1 MMAIRRLVRV
11 VSVFCLMIAFWGSA
25 LAADYQSVV
34 EKTMKSK
41 LLEHGMSMR
50 MATRLAN
57 ENAFIGM
64 VMLRGIEKAESKE
77 LTVRAQAVGSA
88 LGNVIG
94 VSYLSYGE
102 KDIPLVTAA
111 MMNAARSGI
120 PPQVLADMF
129 KAMAKNDYPVHKA
142 VSLMHDVSEVT
153 RNSGLRDYGVGL
165 CKNIE
170 TAAAKKRPYG
180 DLQKQIVVAAKLQKT
195 LNQQILLA
203 QAKEAENLKKK
214 EAQALAKKMR
224 SGNGS
229 DGDRKSGGLSASSGS
244 GSRPGNG
251 GIAAASAAGS
261 GVAGKG
267 SSSGSGSSG
276 SASGSAGDSS
286 GSSASGSSSE
296 GSGSSGGAD
305 SAGDSSGSGASG
317 SSSEGSG
324 NSGGGSGSAGDSSG
338 SASEGSG
345 NSGGGSD
352 SAGGSSGS
360 GAADTK

>member
-11 VSVFCLMIAFWGSA
+11 LSVFCLMIVFLGSA

-34 EKTMKSK
+34 EKTMKNK

-50 MATRLAN
+50 IATRLAN

-64 VMLRGIEKAESKE
+64 VMLRGIEKVESKE

-129 KAMAKNDYPVHKA
+129 KAMAKNDYPVNKA

-195 LNQQILLA
+195 LNQQVLLA
-203 QAKEAENLKKK
+203 QAKEAEKLKKK
-214 EAQALAKKMR
+214 EAQALAKKTR
-224 SGNGS
+224 GGNGS
-229 DGDRKSGGLSASSGS
+229 DGDRKSGGMSASSGS
-244 GSRPGNG
+244 GSQPGSG
-251 GIAAASAAGS
+251 GIAAASAGGS
-261 GVAGKG
+261 GASGKG
-267 SSSGSGSSG
+267 SGSGSSGTGSGSSGTSDSSGSGSSG
-276 SASGSAGDSS
+276 TGSESSGASDSS
-286 GSSASGSSSE
+286 
-296 GSGSSGGAD
+296 GSGSSGTGSESSGA
-305 SAGDSSGSGASG
+305 SDSSGSGSSGTGSG
-317 SSSEGSG
+317 SSGTSD
-324 NSGGGSGSAGDSSG
+324 NSGSGSSG
-338 SASEGSG
+338 TGS
-345 NSGGGSD
+345 
-352 SAGGSSGS
+352 GSSGT
-360 GAADTK
+360 GDTSVTN

>member
-1 MMAIRRLVRV
+1 MAIRRLVRV

-129 KAMAKNDYPVHKA
+129 KAMAKNDYPVYKA

-296 GSGSSGGAD
+296 GSG
-305 SAGDSSGSGASG
+305 
-317 SSSEGSG
+317 

-360 GAADTK
+360 GDSGSASEGSGNSGGGSGSAGDSSGSGAADTK

>member
-11 VSVFCLMIAFWGSA
+11 LSVFCLMIVFLGSA

-50 MATRLAN
+50 IATRLAN

-64 VMLRGIEKAESKE
+64 VMLRGIEKVESKE
-77 LTVRAQAVGSA
+77 LTVRAQAVGNA

-129 KAMAKNDYPVHKA
+129 KAMAKNDYPVTKA
-142 VSLMHDVSEVT
+142 VSLIHDVSEVT

-195 LNQQILLA
+195 LNQQVLLA

-214 EAQALAKKMR
+214 EAQALAKKTR
-224 SGNGS
+224 GGNGS
-229 DGDRKSGGLSASSGS
+229 DGDRKSGGMSASSGF
-244 GSRPGNG
+244 GSQPGKG
-251 GIAAASAAGS
+251 GIAAASAGGS
-261 GVAGKG
+261 GASGKG
-267 SSSGSGSSG
+267 SSSGSGSESSG
-276 SASGSAGDSS
+276 NSGGASGAAGDSP
-286 GSSASGSSSE
+286 
-296 GSGSSGGAD
+296 GSGSSGSGSESSGNGGGASGAAGD
-305 SAGDSSGSGASG
+305 NSGSGSSGSGSESSGNGGGASGAAGDSSGSGSSGTGSG
-317 SSSEGSG
+317 SSGT
-324 NSGGGSGSAGDSSG
+324 GDTSV
-338 SASEGSG
+338 
-345 NSGGGSD
+345 
-352 SAGGSSGS
+352 
-360 GAADTK
+360 TK

>member
-1 MMAIRRLVRV
+1 MTAIRRLMRV
-11 VSVFCLMIAFWGSA
+11 FSVFCLMIVFLGSA

-34 EKTMKSK
+34 EKTMKNK

-50 MATRLAN
+50 IATRLAN

-64 VMLRGIEKAESKE
+64 VMLRGIEKTESKE

-94 VSYLSYGE
+94 ISYLSYGE

-120 PPQVLADMF
+120 PPLVLADMF
-129 KAMAKNDYPVHKA
+129 KAMAKNDYPVTKA

-170 TAAAKKRPYG
+170 TAAVKKRPYG

-195 LNQQILLA
+195 LNQQVLLA

-229 DGDRKSGGLSASSGS
+229 DGDRKSGGMSASSGS
-244 GSRPGNG
+244 GSQPGNG
-251 GIAAASAAGS
+251 GIAAASAGGS
-261 GVAGKG
+261 GASGKG
-267 SSSGSGSSG
+267 SSSGTGSGSSGTSDSSGTGSSGTGSGSSGTSDSSGSGSSG
-276 SASGSAGDSS
+276 T
-286 GSSASGSSSE
+286 
-296 GSGSSGGAD
+296 GSGSSGT
-305 SAGDSSGSGASG
+305 GDTSVT
-317 SSSEGSG
+317 
-324 NSGGGSGSAGDSSG
+324 N
-338 SASEGSG
+338 
-345 NSGGGSD
+345 
-352 SAGGSSGS
+352 
-360 GAADTK
+360 

>member
-1 MMAIRRLVRV
+1 MMTIRRLERV
-11 VSVFCLMIAFWGSA
+11 LSVFCLMIVFLGSA

-34 EKTMKSK
+34 EKTMKNK

-50 MATRLAN
+50 IATRLAN

-64 VMLRGIEKAESKE
+64 VMLRGIEKVESKE
-77 LTVRAQAVGSA
+77 LTVRAQAVGNA

-129 KAMAKNDYPVHKA
+129 KAMAKNDYPVNKA

-195 LNQQILLA
+195 LNQQVLLA
-203 QAKEAENLKKK
+203 QAKEAE
-214 EAQALAKKMR
+214 
-224 SGNGS
+224 
-229 DGDRKSGGLSASSGS
+229 
-244 GSRPGNG
+244 
-251 GIAAASAAGS
+251 
-261 GVAGKG
+261 
-267 SSSGSGSSG
+267 
-276 SASGSAGDSS
+276 
-286 GSSASGSSSE
+286 
-296 GSGSSGGAD
+296 
-305 SAGDSSGSGASG
+305 
-317 SSSEGSG
+317 
-324 NSGGGSGSAGDSSG
+324 
-338 SASEGSG
+338 
-345 NSGGGSD
+345 
-352 SAGGSSGS
+352 
-360 GAADTK
+360 

>member
-1 MMAIRRLVRV
+1 MMTIRRLVRV
-11 VSVFCLMIAFWGSA
+11 LSVFCLMIVFLGSA

-34 EKTMKSK
+34 EKTMKNK

-50 MATRLAN
+50 IATRLAN

-64 VMLRGIEKAESKE
+64 VMLRGIEKVESKE

-129 KAMAKNDYPVHKA
+129 KAMAKNDYPVTKA
-142 VSLMHDVSEVT
+142 VSLIHDVSEVT

-195 LNQQILLA
+195 LNQQVLLA

-214 EAQALAKKMR
+214 EAQALAKKTR
-224 SGNGS
+224 GGNGS
-229 DGDRKSGGLSASSGS
+229 DGDRKSGGMSASSGS
-244 GSRPGNG
+244 GSQPGSG
-251 GIAAASAAGS
+251 GIAAASASGS
-261 GVAGKG
+261 AASGKG
-267 SSSGSGSSG
+267 STSGTGSSG
-276 SASGSAGDSS
+276 TGA
-286 GSSASGSSSE
+286 
-296 GSGSSGGAD
+296 GSSGT
-305 SAGDSSGSGASG
+305 GDTSGT
-317 SSSEGSG
+317 
-324 NSGGGSGSAGDSSG
+324 
-338 SASEGSG
+338 
-345 NSGGGSD
+345 
-352 SAGGSSGS
+352 GSSGTGTGSS
-360 GAADTK
+360 GTGDTSVTK

>member
-1 MMAIRRLVRV
+1 MMTIRRLVRV
-11 VSVFCLMIAFWGSA
+11 LSVFCLMIVFLGSA

-34 EKTMKSK
+34 EKTMKNK

-50 MATRLAN
+50 IATRLAN

-64 VMLRGIEKAESKE
+64 VMLRGIEKVESKE

-120 PPQVLADMF
+120 SPQVLADMF
-129 KAMAKNDYPVHKA
+129 KAMAKNDYPVNKA

-195 LNQQILLA
+195 LNQQVLLA
-203 QAKEAENLKKK
+203 QAKEAEKLKKK
-214 EAQALAKKMR
+214 EAQALAKKTR
-224 SGNGS
+224 GGNGS
-229 DGDRKSGGLSASSGS
+229 DGDRKSGGMSASSGF
-244 GSRPGNG
+244 GSQPGKG
-251 GIAAASAAGS
+251 GIAAASAGGS
-261 GVAGKG
+261 GASGKG
-267 SSSGSGSSG
+267 SSSGSGSESSG
-276 SASGSAGDSS
+276 NSGGASGAAGDSP
-286 GSSASGSSSE
+286 
-296 GSGSSGGAD
+296 GSGSSGSGSESSGNGGGA
-305 SAGDSSGSGASG
+305 SGAAGDSSGSGSSGTGSG
-317 SSSEGSG
+317 SSGT
-324 NSGGGSGSAGDSSG
+324 NDGSGSSG
-338 SASEGSG
+338 TGS
-345 NSGGGSD
+345 
-352 SAGGSSGS
+352 GSSGT
-360 GAADTK
+360 GDTSVTN

>member
-1 MMAIRRLVRV
+1 MMTIRRLVRV
-11 VSVFCLMIAFWGSA
+11 LSVFCLMIVFLGSA

-34 EKTMKSK
+34 EKTMKNK

-50 MATRLAN
+50 IATRLAN

-64 VMLRGIEKAESKE
+64 VMLRGIEKIESKE

-129 KAMAKNDYPVHKA
+129 KAMAKNDYPVNKA

-195 LNQQILLA
+195 LNQQVLLA
-203 QAKEAENLKKK
+203 QAKEAEKLKKK
-214 EAQALAKKMR
+214 EAQALAKKTR
-224 SGNGS
+224 GGNGS
-229 DGDRKSGGLSASSGS
+229 DGDRKSGGMSASSGS
-244 GSRPGNG
+244 GSQPGSG
-251 GIAAASAAGS
+251 GIAAASAGGS
-261 GVAGKG
+261 GASGKG
-267 SSSGSGSSG
+267 SSSGSGSESSG
-276 SASGSAGDSS
+276 NSGGASGAAGDSP
-286 GSSASGSSSE
+286 
-296 GSGSSGGAD
+296 GSGSSGTG
-305 SAGDSSGSGASG
+305 SG
-317 SSSEGSG
+317 SSGT
-324 NSGGGSGSAGDSSG
+324 GDTSV
-338 SASEGSG
+338 
-345 NSGGGSD
+345 
-352 SAGGSSGS
+352 
-360 GAADTK
+360 TK

>member
-11 VSVFCLMIAFWGSA
+11 LSVFCLMIVFLGSA

-34 EKTMKSK
+34 EKTMKNK

-50 MATRLAN
+50 IATRLAN

-129 KAMAKNDYPVHKA
+129 KAMAKNDYPVTKA

-195 LNQQILLA
+195 LNQQVLLA

-214 EAQALAKKMR
+214 EAQALAKKTR
-224 SGNGS
+224 GGNGS
-229 DGDRKSGGLSASSGS
+229 DGDRKSGGITASSGLS
-244 GSRPGNG
+244 SKPGNAG
-251 GIAAASAAGS
+251 TATASAT
-261 GVAGKG
+261 
-267 SSSGSGSSG
+267 SGSG
-276 SASGSAGDSS
+276 A
-286 GSSASGSSSE
+286 
-296 GSGSSGGAD
+296 
-305 SAGDSSGSGASG
+305 AGDSSGSGASG
-317 SSSEGSG
+317 SGSSGTGSGSSGTGDSSGSGSSGTGSG
-324 NSGGGSGSAGDSSG
+324 NSGTGDSSG
-338 SASEGSG
+338 S
-345 NSGGGSD
+345 
-352 SAGGSSGS
+352 GSSGTGS
-360 GAADTK
+360 GSSGTNDGSGSSGTGSGSSGTNDGSGSSGTGSGSSGTGDTSVTN